1 MHLYVYIFFCS
12 FHIFYTHVYIFVTI
26 IFFSLLGLLVP
37 LLTFLLDVTSIY
49 FFMYTFTFFTYSFTI
64 FTSYVYICIFLNFLI
79 IIIVHFYVFIHFL
92 FFICFIF
99 FYFILFYNLCEW
111 LCITVHEIEWF
122 VGDYVFIFTLYFSV
136 LVYAPAYCGRCL
148 MRGKRCSKASAWT
161 HGLEYTE

>member
-1 MHLYVYIFFCS
+1 MLLLFIFLCTHLLSLHTLLQFLHPTC
-12 FHIFYTHVYIFVTI
+12 IFV
-26 IFFSLLGLLVP
+26 
-37 LLTFLLDVTSIY
+37 Y
-49 FFMYTFTFFTYSFTI
+49 FH
-64 FTSYVYICIFLNFLI
+64 ICIFLNFLI

>member
-1 MHLYVYIFFCS
+1 MLLLFIFLCTHLLSLHTLLQFLHLFFPTC
-12 FHIFYTHVYIFVTI
+12 IFV
-26 IFFSLLGLLVP
+26 
-37 LLTFLLDVTSIY
+37 Y
-49 FFMYTFTFFTYSFTI
+49 FH
-64 FTSYVYICIFLNFLI
+64 ICIFLNFLI

-92 FFICFIF
+92 FFICLIF

-148 MRGKRCSKASAWT
+148 MRGKRCSKASTWT